1 LIHVKGMRRAG
12 FSVAVM
18 DTSNPNPSVQPLP
31 PVAAPGE
38 HQRRA
43 MVAEAAYYLAE
54 RRGFAPGK
62 ALDDWLQ
69 AEDEIEALT
78 RAAE

>member
-1 LIHVKGMRRAG
+1 MPI
-12 FSVAVM
+12 
-18 DTSNPNPSVQPLP
+18 LP
-31 PVAAPGE
+31 PVAGPDE
-38 HQRRA
+38 HPRKA
-43 MVAEAAYYLAE
+43 MVEEAAYYLAE
-54 RRGFAPGK
+54 KRGFAPGK

>member
-1 LIHVKGMRRAG
+1 MRT
-12 FSVAVM
+12 M
-18 DTSNPNPSVQPLP
+18 PILP
-31 PVAAPGE
+31 PVAGPDE
-38 HQRRA
+38 HPRKA
-43 MVAEAAYYLAE
+43 MVEEAAYYIAE
-54 RRGFAPGK
+54 KRGFAPGK

>member
-1 LIHVKGMRRAG
+1 MKTMPI
-12 FSVAVM
+12 
-18 DTSNPNPSVQPLP
+18 LP
-31 PVAAPGE
+31 PVAGPDE
-38 HQRRA
+38 HPRKS
-43 MVAEAAYYLAE
+43 MIAEAAYYIAE
-54 RRGFAPGK
+54 KRGFSPGK

>member
-1 LIHVKGMRRAG
+1 
-12 FSVAVM
+12 
-18 DTSNPNPSVQPLP
+18 
-31 PVAAPGE
+31 
-38 HQRRA
+38 